1 MQEAKGRTMNEDE
14 FVEQAQQD
22 ETMTA
27 FLSGI
32 ADEARG
38 GPPPKRFGIVGPDVL
53 WLAAAYAVWSLMK
66 IGLDY
71 LRGKTAL
78 QLVAE
83 KTATM
88 KLVME
93 KTGLGLKQS
102 KDIVDTALSE
112 VTKRNSDDPILQA
125 ILRLLPGNTPSLPSQ
140 PNPGD
145 ASPKEIE

>member
-1 MQEAKGRTMNEDE
+1 MDEDG

-27 FLSGI
+27 FLTGI

-38 GPPPKRFGIVGPDVL
+38 GPPPKRFGIIGPDLL
-53 WLAAAYAVWSLMK
+53 WLAAAYAVFSLTK

-83 KTATM
+83 KTQTM

-102 KDIVDTALSE
+102 KDIVDAALAE

-125 ILRLLPGNTPSLPSQ
+125 LLKLLPGNSQ
-140 PNPGD
+140 PPPPKPEPDD
-145 ASPKEIE
+145 APPKAIE